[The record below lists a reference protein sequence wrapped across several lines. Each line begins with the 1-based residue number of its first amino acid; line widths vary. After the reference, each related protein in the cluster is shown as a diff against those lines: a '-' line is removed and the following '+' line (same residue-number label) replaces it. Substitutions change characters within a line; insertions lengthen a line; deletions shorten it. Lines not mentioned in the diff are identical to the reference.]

1 VSPQRNRAVA
11 AAVVAVVAALAF
23 APALRGGFLLDDT
36 YLILG
41 DDAVHSFAHAGRWLT
56 GDFFAALDIAHL
68 HYWRPLVTAT
78 YAVDWQLGGGAP
90 LAFHLTNLLLAGLAA
105 ALACAT
111 LRRWTGCLI
120 PAALATLV
128 WALHPTR
135 AENVA
140 WISGRTDLL
149 CLIFILVACAGLA
162 RRSLALQIAGTLGA
176 YLSKETAIVLP
187 LFAAIE
193 AWVADGRPAIDRA
206 VLRRL
211 ARAAAPQT
219 AIAVAYL
226 VAHAILLPL
235 RGPSTIGLADH
246 ALIVLET
253 FGRFVALTFAPH
265 ALSIRH
271 GIEPGHSLA
280 YVLAGAGALAALTAL
295 AVLARRRFPAAT
307 AGLALYVLAFAP
319 TSNLALTQQQTLIAD
334 RFLYIPTFGLALVL
348 ASALAAVR
356 RRDAYLVTTALA
368 VALAALSLSRAAD
381 FGDPRQFWER
391 EARLHPA
398 DPNALTFV
406 LEAEITEH
414 TLARL
419 DEAARTAPDR
429 ATFAATAAEII
440 ASTVPDREAPTL
452 RDIDAFCAA
461 VLAGRRAE
469 LAAWGVTVEPVDA
482 TAVRARLAAVRA
494 EVARR
499 IAHPRT
505 GGDAR
510 AQLAAGN
517 FEAAIRMLA
526 RTVPAG
532 DIRPTIER
540 WAAALDWLPTSA
552 GGPSSP

>member
-1 VSPQRNRAVA
+1 VSPRRNRIIA
-11 AAVVAVVAALAF
+11 ATIVAVLAALAF
-23 APALRGGFLLDDT
+23 VPALRGGFLLDDT
-36 YLILG
+36 YLIAG
-41 DDAVHSFAHAGRWLT
+41 DDAVHSFAHATRWFT
-56 GDFFAALDIAHL
+56 GDFFAALDVAHL

-90 LAFHLTNLLLAGLAA
+90 LAFHLTNLLLAGIAA
-105 ALACAT
+105 ALAFAT

-140 WISGRTDLL
+140 WISGRTDLV
-149 CLIFILVACAGLA
+149 CLIFILVACAGVA
-162 RRSLALQIAGTLGA
+162 RRSLALQIAGTFGA

-193 AWVADGRPAIDRA
+193 AWVAEDKPPFDLAL
-206 VLRRL
+206 LRRL
-211 ARAAAPQT
+211 ARAAAPQA

-235 RGPSTIGLADH
+235 RGPSTIGLTDH

-271 GIEPGHSLA
+271 GIEPGHSLT
-280 YVLAGAGALAALTAL
+280 YVLAGAGALAALATL
-295 AVLARRRFPAAT
+295 AVVARRRFPAAT
-307 AGLALYVLAFAP
+307 AGLALYALAFVP

-334 RFLYIPTFGLALVL
+334 RFLYIPTLGLALVL

-356 RRDAYLVTTALA
+356 RRDAYLVAAALA
-368 VALAALSLSRAAD
+368 VALATLSLSRAAD
-381 FGDPRQFWER
+381 FGDPRQFWDR

-419 DEAARTAPDR
+419 DEATRTAPDR
-429 ATFAATAAEII
+429 ATFAATAAEIV
-440 ASTVPDREAPTL
+440 ASTVPDRETPTL

-469 LAAWGVTVEPVDA
+469 LAAWDVTVEPVDA
-482 TAVRARLAAVRA
+482 TAVRSRLEAVRA
-494 EVARR
+494 DVARR
-499 IAHPRT
+499 IVHPRT

-510 AQLAAGN
+510 AQLAAGD
-517 FEAAIRMLA
+517 FEGAVRALTQ
-526 RTVPAG
+526 TVPAR
-532 DIRPTIER
+532 DIRPTLER
-540 WAAALDWLPTSA
+540 WAAELGWLETGS
-552 GGPSSP
+552 GGD

>member
-1 VSPQRNRAVA
+1 VSPRRNRIIAATIVA
-11 AAVVAVVAALAF
+11 ALAALAF

-36 YLILG
+36 YLIAG

-56 GDFFAALDIAHL
+56 GDFFAALDVAHL

-78 YAVDWQLGGGAP
+78 YATDWQLGGGAP
-90 LAFHLTNLLLAGLAA
+90 MAFHLTNLLLAAIAA
-105 ALACAT
+105 ALAFAT

-140 WISGRTDLL
+140 WISGRTDIL
-149 CLIFILVACAGLA
+149 CLIFILVACAGIE
-162 RRSLALQIAGTLGA
+162 RRNLGLQIAGTLGA

-193 AWVADGRPAIDRA
+193 AWVSAGKPAIDRA

-211 ARAAAPQT
+211 ARAAAPQA
-219 AIAVAYL
+219 AIAAAYL

-235 RGPSTIGLADH
+235 RGPSNIGLGDH

-280 YVLAGAGALAALTAL
+280 YVVAGAGALAALTAL
-295 AVLARRRFPAAT
+295 AIVARRRFPAAT
-307 AGLALYVLAFAP
+307 AGLALYALAFAP

-334 RFLYIPTFGLALVL
+334 RFLYIPTLGLALVL

-356 RRDAYLVTTALA
+356 RRDAYLVTAAVA
-368 VALAALSLSRAAD
+368 VALATLSLSRAAD

-398 DPNALTFV
+398 DPSALTFV

-429 ATFAATAAEII
+429 ATFAATAAEIV
-440 ASTVPDREAPTL
+440 ASAVPDREAPTL
-452 RDIDAFCAA
+452 RDIDAFCAD

-469 LAAWGVTVEPVDA
+469 LAAWDVTIEPVDA
-482 TAVRARLAAVRA
+482 TAVRSRLEAVRTD
-494 EVARR
+494 VSRR
-499 IAHPRT
+499 IAHPRS

-510 AQLAAGN
+510 AELAAGN
-517 FEAAIRMLA
+517 FEGAVRTLTQ
-526 RTVPAG
+526 TVPAR
-532 DIRPTIER
+532 DVRPMLER
-540 WAAALDWLPTSA
+540 WAADLGWL
-552 GGPSSP
+552 